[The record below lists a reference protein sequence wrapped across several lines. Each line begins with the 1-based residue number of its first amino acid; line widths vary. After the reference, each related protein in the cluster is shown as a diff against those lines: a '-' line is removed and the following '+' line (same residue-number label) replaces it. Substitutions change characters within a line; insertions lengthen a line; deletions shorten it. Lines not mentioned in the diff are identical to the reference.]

1 VSTTANLHS
10 VPEHEI
16 KLWLRPPAAS
26 YPERGEER
34 SKSLTDALQRLVAQ
48 LESDTSFAEPNRL
61 RERLNALDRLD
72 AYFPCVPQE
81 ADSFAKFGQELSRR
95 VKSIR
100 ARFEVLNA
108 DLYEAIRRQ
117 IQRGVQP
124 HSLLRWLSPSLPIED
139 IETPADGMGYDY
151 IDELISGVFRFEE
164 PEDGYILRHP
174 EKSFYQPTPGRHI
187 FNLIGLT
194 ALTSNDVFVDIGSGL
209 GHVPM
214 MVSIC
219 TESRSLGI
227 ELEAAYVERA
237 QQCARGLNLNQVTFI
252 QQDAREA
259 DLSSGTVFYLYTPFT
274 GSILSAVLKRL
285 RREAAVRQIRVCCY
299 GSCTSVVAEESWLA
313 ATTPPDA
320 NLITVFF
327 SRS

>member
-1 VSTTANLHS
+1 M
-10 VPEHEI
+10 
-16 KLWLRPPAAS
+16 LWLRPPAAS
-26 YPERGEER
+26 YPAQGEEH
-34 SKSLTDALQRLVAQ
+34 SISLTEALRRLVAQ
-48 LESDTSFAEPNRL
+48 LENDISLAEPNRL
-61 RERLNALDRLD
+61 RERLDALDRLD
-72 AYFPCVPQE
+72 AYFPCVLQE
-81 ADSFAKFGQELSRR
+81 AESFVEFGQELSRR
-95 VKSIR
+95 AQSIR
-100 ARFEVLNA
+100 ARFEFLNA

-124 HSLLRWLSPSLPIED
+124 HGLLRWLSPSFSIND
-139 IETPADGMGYDY
+139 IETPATGMGFDY
-151 IDELISGVFRFEE
+151 IDELIGGVLRFEE
-164 PEDGYILRHP
+164 PEDGYIIRDP

-194 ALTSNDVFVDIGSGL
+194 AFTSNDVFVDIGSGL

-219 TESRSLGI
+219 TESRSIGI

-237 QQCARGLNLNQVTFI
+237 QQCAQGLNLTQVTFI

-259 DLSSGTVFYLYTPFT
+259 DLSSGTVFYLYTPFI

-285 RREAAVRQIRVCCY
+285 RREADMRQIRVCCY
-299 GSCTSVVAEESWLA
+299 GPCTSVVAEELWLA

-320 NLITVFF
+320 NSIAVFC
-327 SRS
+327 SRA